1 MSERVAPRA
10 EDQTYT
16 RHVVMFEAVCTCG
29 WKQLHSLASN
39 ALLDAQEQANGRH
52 RFDSE
57 EIESA

>member
-16 RHVVMFEAVCTCG
+16 RHVVMFEAICTCG

-39 ALLDAQEQANGRH
+39 ALLDAQEHQANGRH
-52 RFDSE
+52 R
-57 EIESA
+57 